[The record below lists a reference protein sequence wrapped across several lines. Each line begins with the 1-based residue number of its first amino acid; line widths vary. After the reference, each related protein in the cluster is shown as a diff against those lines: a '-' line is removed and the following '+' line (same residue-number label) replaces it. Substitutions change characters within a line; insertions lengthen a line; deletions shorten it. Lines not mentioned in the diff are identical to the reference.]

1 MKAKIEETTAAATGL
16 TAQQKKFQDQVE
28 GTIASAAV
36 TAFDSIAQS
45 IGNVIAGT
53 EKLGDVWK
61 DVGLAFA
68 KFAADVLKGIAEII
82 IKEEVLALIKMA
94 FAAAHGGGI
103 AGSTG
108 MTRSGISPL
117 VFLGAPRMHNGGLAG
132 DEVATILK
140 RGEEVIPAN
149 DPRHRNNLMN
159 GGSSEV
165 TSGPNIKN
173 VLVMDPADLSKAM
186 SGAHGE
192 KVVLTHLKNNPSTV
206 RSIIGA
212 R

>member
-1 MKAKIEETTAAATGL
+1 
-16 TAQQKKFQDQVE
+16 
-28 GTIASAAV
+28 
-36 TAFDSIAQS
+36 
-45 IGNVIAGT
+45 
-53 EKLGDVWK
+53 
-61 DVGLAFA
+61 
-68 KFAADVLKGIAEII
+68 
-82 IKEEVLALIKMA
+82 
-94 FAAAHGGGI
+94 
-103 AGSTG
+103 
-108 MTRSGISPL
+108 
-117 VFLGAPRMHNGGLAG
+117 MHNGGLAG

-159 GGSSEV
+159 GGSKEV

-212 R
+212 G